1 MMNIGLTKLVLEL
14 SKELLEKHSIAEA
27 EEIVAITMRMVTP
40 LLELPERKKKAYS
53 KSIKM
58 MLSMMLSRIT
68 ETAWGQKGGK

>member
-53 KSIKM
+53 KSIR
-58 MLSMMLSRIT
+58 MMLSRIT
-68 ETAWGQKGGK
+68 ETAWGQKGGKG